1 MDPFSLPPDVSTAA
15 STAGAMMPEVPLV
28 STAAPRPKR
37 GRIIGAFAALAVM
50 AAGGVVVAKNIQSA
64 DGGFDSPEAAVR
76 ALLKAA
82 DQEDLL
88 GVIDVMRPGERA
100 MLRDTL
106 VPLEQE
112 MERLDVLSKHVDM
125 HKVPGLQL
133 TVEGLTTTTD
143 TLADRVAVVTLT
155 GGTMTTNASVADLP
169 LGPLLRDR
177 VKAGSV
183 GQPTTAQ
190 LSGSRLATVKED
202 GRWYVSLGYSIAEA
216 ARKSAGGPV
225 PDFAHPIPSPGAAD
239 PEAAAKD
246 MLTSIAHL
254 DLASAIGLLAP
265 SEFGALQDYGT
276 LFVPKAQASI
286 DSFKSDNNVSVEV
299 TPGTAKVDRSGSRA
313 TVSFDGLTANVHW
326 GENTAKV
333 VIDAN
338 GCSTL
343 DTNIVGSG
351 DTSGTTSHQRV
362 CPGDAKSDTVK
373 VPADVQ
379 PVLDRLSKLSLRAVV
394 MEENGHWYIAPIRS
408 LFDFIDQVA
417 AAFTSNADITAV
429 QKWLGSLFSGA
440 LGGLVNGTD
449 GGTSDTVVGVDDPGS
464 VDTTPF
470 ITEPIDTTPIDDQPQ
485 PLPASF
491 AAFDVAFRAHQL
503 FGEGPSQTLAEMQAD
518 GSLPTGFVFLDT
530 AGTPVT
536 DGSFTDV
543 IGVKAVVNG
552 APTCMIFGSDSST
565 PAVVVDCP

>member
-1 MDPFSLPPDVSTAA
+1 MDPFSLPPEVGTAA
-15 STAGAMMPEVPLV
+15 TPLPPSASHEVPLV
-28 STAAPRPKR
+28 AAEAPRPKR
-37 GRIIGAFAALAVM
+37 GRIVGALAAVAVV

-64 DGGFDSPEAAVR
+64 SGGFDSPDAAVR

-112 MERLDVLSKHVDM
+112 MERLDVLSKRVDM
-125 HKVPGLQL
+125 HHVPGLHL
-133 TVEGLTTTTD
+133 TVQGLTTTTD
-143 TLADRVAVVTLT
+143 NLADRVAVVNLT

-177 VKAGSV
+177 VKGGST

-190 LSGSRLATVKED
+190 LSGARIATVKED

-216 ARKSAGGPV
+216 ARKSSGGAV

-239 PEAAAKD
+239 PAAAAKD
-246 MLTSIAHL
+246 MLTDIAHL
-254 DLASAIGLLAP
+254 DLSAAIGLLAP

-276 LFVPKAQASI
+276 LFVSKAQGSI
-286 DSFKSDNNVSVEV
+286 DSFKTDNKVSVEV

-313 TVSFDGLTANVHW
+313 TVSFDGVTANIHW
-326 GENTAKV
+326 AENTAKV

-343 DTNIVGSG
+343 DTEIASSDGEP
-351 DTSGTTSHQRV
+351 TKSHQRV

-379 PVLDRLSKLSLRAVV
+379 PVLDRLSTLSLRTVV
-394 MEENGHWYIAPIRS
+394 VEEGGHWYIAPIRT

-417 AAFTSNADITAV
+417 KAFTSDADITAV
-429 QKWLGSLFSGA
+429 QKWLGSLFTSTLDGITGDGSGITT
-440 LGGLVNGTD
+440 GTE
-449 GGTSDTVVGVDDPGS
+449 GS
-464 VDTTPF
+464 IGPLDSVPLDTT
-470 ITEPIDTTPIDDQPQ
+470 PIDTTPLTSAQ
-485 PLPASF
+485 PLPAIL
-491 AAFDVAFRAHQL
+491 AAFDEAFRAHQQA
-503 FGEGPSQTLAEMQAD
+503 GEDPSKTLAAMQAD
-518 GSLPTGFVFLDT
+518 GSIPPGLVFLDST
-530 AGTPVT
+530 GAPVT

-543 IGVKAVVNG
+543 IGVRAAVDG
-552 APTCMIFGSDSST
+552 SQACMIFGPDSAT
-565 PAVVVDCP
+565 PADLVDCP